1 MAAKIAGNGWSV
13 QADEKS
19 LLWNL
24 DGQGD
29 QALAVLRMLS
39 DHFDAEAMERHL
51 QSTMEY
57 GREFGM
63 LYPRAAEFL
72 NTWGIKCEVVGLP
85 EIQFE
90 APAPD

>member
-1 MAAKIAGNGWSV
+1 MSAKIAGNGWSA

-24 DGQGD
+24 DGHGG
-29 QALAVLRMLS
+29 QALAALRMLS
-39 DHFDAEAMERHL
+39 DRFNADSLQRHL

-63 LYPRAAEFL
+63 LYPLAAEFL
-72 NTWGIKCEVVGLP
+72 NAWGIKCEVVGLP
-85 EIQFE
+85 PIQFE
-90 APAPD
+90 APLPG